1 MRFYWVNTVMS
12 AFTLLE
18 VIAGATF
25 LVAAAVS
32 ILLWIRKPAGRTRST
47 VFDQLLDR
55 VHARRTEIFAGHR
68 SPPGTI
74 QAREELLAETRLR
87 LRREKSFFSERHEPN
102 VAAFTLI
109 ELLVVIVV
117 IGVCVGFCYLH

>member
-1 MRFYWVNTVMS
+1 MRFYWVNSIMS

-32 ILLWIRKPAGRTRST
+32 VLLWIRNPAGCARLTL
-47 VFDQLLDR
+47 FDQLLDR
-55 VHARRTEIFAGHR
+55 VHARRAVIDGGRKSPSGERGLDPTVGRTQSSAHHQPEIFARHR

-74 QAREELLAETRLR
+74 QAREELLAE
-87 LRREKSFFSERHEPN
+87 
-102 VAAFTLI
+102 
-109 ELLVVIVV
+109 
-117 IGVCVGFCYLH
+117 